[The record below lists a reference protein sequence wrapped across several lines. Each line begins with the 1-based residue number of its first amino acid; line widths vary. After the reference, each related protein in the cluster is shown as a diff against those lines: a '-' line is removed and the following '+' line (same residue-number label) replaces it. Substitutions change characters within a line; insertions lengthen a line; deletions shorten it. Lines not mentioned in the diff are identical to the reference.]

1 MNHYPEA
8 SPDER
13 GFLPPA
19 TARTPIANNIF
30 KSKTFRIVVG
40 YVVASV
46 CLFWVFHDTNWKAL
60 ARDIAA
66 INWWWVCLGVL
77 FNVLGTFSQGYRWH
91 LLLKP
96 MGAIRIRR
104 ATQAIFSGFFINDIL
119 PMRVG
124 EIARGFIV
132 SVWMS
137 KEFVSVIP
145 SMALER
151 LFEGVWLAIGIGLT
165 AIFVPL
171 PRDLDRAADIFGF
184 IVLALVGLF
193 LLIAMRKKRVSKNG
207 VEGRPVHA
215 KRLRRLK
222 SLVERLGDGFRSIGL
237 SRNFYLAFLT
247 SLFFFVLQA
256 FSFWFIMKAYGFHFS
271 FWIGAAVLVIVIF
284 GTALPNVPANIG
296 AYQFFCVVGLTL
308 FGVGKTAA
316 AGFSLVAFTLLTI
329 PPLAIGFFAL
339 ARSGMT
345 LSSIKENIKRQK
357 TNFQ

>member
-1 MNHYPEA
+1 MSHYSEA
-8 SPDER
+8 APNENGFVSPI
-13 GFLPPA
+13 
-19 TARTPIANNIF
+19 PIKTTFMSNVF
-30 KSKTFRIVVG
+30 KSKIFRIVVG
-40 YVVASV
+40 YLVAAV
-46 CLFWVFHDTNWKAL
+46 CLVWVFHDTNWKAL
-60 ARDIAA
+60 TGNIAA
-66 INWWWVCLGVL
+66 INWWWVSLGVL
-77 FNVLGTFSQGYRWH
+77 FNILGTFSQGYRWH

-119 PMRVG
+119 PMRIG

-137 KEFVSVIP
+137 KEFVSIVP

-193 LLIAMRKKRVSKNG
+193 LLITMRKKCVPES
-207 VEGRPVHA
+207 GRAGRFVHA

-247 SLFFFVLQA
+247 SLFFFVLQT

-271 FWIGAAVLVIVIF
+271 FWVGAAILVIVIF

-345 LSSIKENIKRQK
+345 LASIKENIKRQK
-357 TNFQ
+357 PYFE

>member
-119 PMRVG
+119 PMRMG
-124 EIARGFIV
+124 EIARGYIV
-132 SVWMS
+132 SVWLS
-137 KEFVSVIP
+137 KDFVSIIP

-171 PRDLDRAADIFGF
+171 PRDLDRAADIFGL
-184 IVLALVGLF
+184 IVLALVGLVLF
-193 LLIAMRKKRVSKNG
+193 ITMRKRS
-207 VEGRPVHA
+207 VEGKERAESLIHA
-215 KRLRRLK
+215 KWLRELK
-222 SLVERLGDGFRSIGL
+222 SLLERLGDGFRSIGL
-237 SRNFYLAFLT
+237 SRNFFLAFFV
-247 SLFFFVLQA
+247 SLFFFVFQA
-256 FSFWFIMKAYGFHFS
+256 FSFWFITKAYGLHFS
-271 FWIGAAVLVIVIF
+271 FWVGAAILFIIIF

-296 AYQFFCVVGLTL
+296 TYQFFCVVGLTL
-308 FGVGKTAA
+308 FGVEKTAA
-316 AGFSLVAFTLLTI
+316 AGFSIVAFALLTL

-339 ARSGMT
+339 ARSRMT
-345 LSSIKENIKRQK
+345 LASIKEKIKRH
-357 TNFQ
+357 NPFFE